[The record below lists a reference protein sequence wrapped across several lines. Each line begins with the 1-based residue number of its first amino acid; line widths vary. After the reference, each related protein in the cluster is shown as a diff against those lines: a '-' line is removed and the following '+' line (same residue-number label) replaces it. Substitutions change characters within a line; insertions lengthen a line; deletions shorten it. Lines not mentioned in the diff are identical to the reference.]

1 MFSIPVSL
9 IFRHLDGYVPDEL
22 FPISPNSNNNN
33 NNIGSMSGILNFL
46 SLEEDDIFQIFSLV
60 ALEGISI
67 YYYYS
72 NEIVAGIF
80 LYPTKSTWHSKRILL
95 QRSRKLVLF
104 VAIFSTEDSVARICR
119 RARRYICAFKYLTGD
134 RF

>member
-95 QRSRKLVLF
+95 QRLF
-104 VAIFSTEDSVARICR
+104 CSSLYSLQKILLPGYVGGPDDTYVPSNI
-119 RARRYICAFKYLTGD
+119 
-134 RF
+134 